1 MVTSET
7 EAQAVLERRCSEEKT
22 VGGGPGKSSTSRLNI
37 YNTVFRSGHLWE
49 SRTRVC
55 LCVSIF
61 ERPFF
66 CSINIDDHRLIQVGN
81 WTEKANCA
89 QYLSTPAVF
98 FFDRSI
104 VPLSSS
110 RQHLVSQ
117 PTGIGYRTLS
127 PRHTSH
133 VTYHLFSSLTF
144 YISKTDVARSF
155 STLSLNSTLL
165 HAVTCINHL
174 TSPCLFPIL
183 NFIDFAFPPR
193 PNLI

>member
-1 MVTSET
+1 MFFCGTGGEEGRRMVTSET
-7 EAQAVLERRCSEEKT
+7 EAQAVLGRRCSEEKT
-22 VGGGPGKSSTSRLNI
+22 VGGGPGKPSTSRLNS

-98 FFDRSI
+98 FFLTGVLSLFFHLGNTWCHSLQVLDI
-104 VPLSSS
+104 EPCPL
-110 RQHLVSQ
+110 V
-117 PTGIGYRTLS
+117 T
-127 PRHTSH
+127 RHTSRI
-133 VTYHLFSSLTF
+133 
-144 YISKTDVARSF
+144 ISFQV
-155 STLSLNSTLL
+155 
-165 HAVTCINHL
+165 
-174 TSPCLFPIL
+174 
-183 NFIDFAFPPR
+183 
-193 PNLI
+193 